1 MKQFRYIVIAAILC
15 IGSFSVV
22 LQSSCSKN
30 KCGSTTCANGGSCVD
45 SKCICPTGYSGNS
58 CQTGWSDPAIG
69 TYSCKR
75 SSCSPRVADTS
86 MWQSAITK
94 NATNGG
100 YSIYISNFDKSNITV
115 IATID
120 SAING
125 KNKITV
131 SPATGTTGIQAS
143 GYYSNGVI
151 SLNFTSAT
159 GGVGGYTCD
168 MVMTKL

>member
-1 MKQFRYIVIAAILC
+1 
-15 IGSFSVV
+15 
-22 LQSSCSKN
+22 
-30 KCGSTTCANGGSCVD
+30 
-45 SKCICPTGYSGNS
+45 
-58 CQTGWSDPAIG
+58 
-69 TYSCKR
+69 
-75 SSCSPRVADTS
+75 